1 VGCGVG
7 GGIYSSSLG
16 TIICFVLGSMM
27 LPFASNLS
35 LVLIGFGEIITF
47 VAI

>member
-1 VGCGVG
+1 
-7 GGIYSSSLG
+7 
-16 TIICFVLGSMM
+16 MM